1 LAEALERRVALSTAT
16 VQGGVLIYQAEA
28 TEPNAVI
35 LDRVTVAATAYIR
48 IRDTGSGVSITP
60 GGAPVISD
68 GPTTIRVPASA
79 ITGVEILCDWVDE
92 LGLDFDITDDTVSV
106 QTGGLPQSVI
116 VNLGP
121 DTDSGLDA
129 GTILGTTGNDEWSV
143 VSRRGSDGAR
153 GMLISTGAGTVLFSA
168 GERMSFNLSQDG
180 IDELSIDRAVKG
192 ASNSLE
198 VFVMGGGAGE
208 DRLNVVADGNFA
220 QRFLV
225 EDGRVTVQEAEDQLT
240 TFLGPSD
247 NIAIQQPVVT
257 IELIEDPDPTV
268 EGDEISIGPDPLNSV
283 FNQFLLDTGS
293 SGIVFSAAPVSELV
307 GYEIAGQYL
316 EQGIAG
322 FELMDVSVPYRLD
335 YAGTTGE
342 RNTIQDVQVLSWDDL
357 FSPFGPWGIL
367 GMPAMIDKVT
377 TLSVLDWFSIEELE
391 DLAIDVYFG
400 QDDPPESE
408 HRRTVTMPL
417 VDFGASGQLPGGPL
431 PTFTELP
438 YIPVR
443 ARDGGTQV
451 DGHFLFDTGAQL
463 TVISTQLALDLGLD
477 RNGDGSI
484 LDDAFDSTEVSGIG
498 GTTQVPLL
506 ALDQLSV
513 PTNEGDDL
521 VWTEILCAVIDI
533 EVEEGPSLLG
543 VFGMDLLTSGW
554 AAFILP
560 GLIDPTDPGSGIP
573 GYFSGFHLDFR
584 TDELGYGTL
593 NFDITPEWDNTGT
606 PSANAFVIQHTGIDV
621 VSLAGTTTD
630 DTFVVTPSPTVR
642 INVDGGPHSS
652 GDVLQISPDNL
663 GATTDGSTIEIPG
676 FQDIQYVDIESLI
689 GVDEPGLRVSSVV
702 WTESGFHAEFSQP
715 FDALALNL
723 YDTATAGLGPADVV
737 VTGPSGVV
745 SGTLIPSA
753 DSRSFE
759 WIRTGGTLEAG
770 LYTVLLR
777 SAANGFHTPSGE
789 LLDGDSNSVP
799 GGDYTTSVTSSGPSP
814 GSVRG
819 SITDLVRGR
828 TQTGSITA
836 RYSEA
841 NGVTSLVFEIEF
853 DPALLTIASASPG
866 PGAPAGASVSL
877 STISS
882 GRVRVNYTSGTPLS
896 GNGTFDLVTLGVT
909 LPADAPY
916 TTKGLLD
923 LTTISALA
931 GATSLPAHD
940 DDAVIVSSYPA
951 DLNADGRISSNDVTL
966 ARRLIGG
973 LDGGFAAY
981 QLADPRM
988 VADFTGDGLVS
999 SGDVTQIRRFIGSL
1013 SSTIPPLGPENPAI
1027 VGPDPRLWIPRDLQA
1042 RTGERIDLP
1051 VRFEVTDPSGAG
1063 LASFDLSLEIDP
1075 SQFSV
1080 RGIRLGDLVRA
1091 DFDFAW
1097 WHDSKTGRLRI
1108 TGNSRTGEELALD
1121 FGDVGE
1127 LIVIELAVLPRAT
1140 PGQVP
1145 INLRAMDGH
1154 FWTALGDQ
1162 AGRTLLLAPE
1172 PTDRSDDPID
1182 GSLRILGPVR
1192 PSTPAV
1198 IAKGIR
1204 SRADIFLLQ
1213 EAERDSASP
1222 SLAYVPAGPL
1232 GIGPRRRPGKRA

>member
-1 LAEALERRVALSTAT
+1 
-16 VQGGVLIYQAEA
+16 
-28 TEPNAVI
+28 
-35 LDRVTVAATAYIR
+35 
-48 IRDTGSGVSITP
+48 
-60 GGAPVISD
+60 
-68 GPTTIRVPASA
+68 VPASA

-168 GERMSFNLSQDG
+168 GERMTFNLSQDG

-225 EDGRVTVQEAEDQLT
+225 EEGRVTVQEAGDQLT

-293 SGIVFSAAPVSELV
+293 SGILFSGAPVSELV

-342 RNTIQDVQVLSWDDL
+342 RNTLQDVQILSWDDL

-417 VDFGASGQLPGGPL
+417 VDFGASGQLPGGPI

-484 LDDAFDSTEVSGIG
+484 LDDAFDFTEVSGIG

-593 NFDITPEWDNTGT
+593 NFDITPDWDNTGSS
-606 PSANAFVIQHTGIDV
+606 SANSFVIQHTGIDV

-630 DTFVVTPSPTVR
+630 DTFVVTPSATVR

-663 GATTDGSTIEIPG
+663 GATTDGSTIVIPG

-689 GVDEPGLRVSSVV
+689 GVSEPGLRVS
-702 WTESGFHAEFSQP
+702 
-715 FDALALNL
+715 LALNL

-737 VTGPSGVV
+737 VTGPSGVI

-753 DSRSFE
+753 DRRSFE

-770 LYTVLLR
+770 LHTVLLR
-777 SAANGFHTPSGE
+777 SAANGFHTPAGE
-789 LLDGDSNSVP
+789 LLDGDFNSVP
-799 GGDYTTSVTSSGPSP
+799 GGDYTTSATIPGPSP

-841 NGVTSLVFEIEF
+841 NGVTSLVFEIAF
-853 DPALLTIASASPG
+853 DPSLLSIASALPG
-866 PGAPAGASVSL
+866 SGAPAGASVSL
-877 STISS
+877 STISI
-882 GRVRVNYTSGTPLS
+882 GRVRVTYTSGTPLS
-896 GNGTFDLVTLGVT
+896 GNGTFDLVTLGVN

-916 TTKGLLD
+916 TTKGSLD
-923 LTTISALA
+923 LTTTSALA
-931 GATSLPAHD
+931 GTTSLPAHD

-951 DLNADGRISSNDVTL
+951 DLNADGRVSSNDVTL

-981 QLADPRM
+981 QLADPRL

-1013 SSTIPPLGPENPAI
+1013 SSTIPALGPENPTI
-1027 VGPDPRLWIPRDLQA
+1027 VGPDPRLWIPRDLEV
-1042 RTGERIDLP
+1042 RTGDRVDVP
-1051 VRFEVTDPSGAG
+1051 VRFEVTDLSGAG
-1063 LASFDLSLEIDP
+1063 VASFDLAIEFDP
-1075 SQFSV
+1075 RRFSV
-1080 RGIRLGDLVRA
+1080 KSVSLDDLVRA
-1091 DFDFAW
+1091 DFDYAW
-1097 WHDSKTGRLRI
+1097 WHDAKTGRLRI
-1108 TGNSRTGEELALD
+1108 TGNSRTGEQLALD
-1121 FGDVGE
+1121 YGDVGE
-1127 LIVIELAVLPRAT
+1127 LIVIELAVLPRAI
-1140 PGQVP
+1140 PGQVS
-1145 INLRAMDGH
+1145 INLRARDDR

-1162 AGRTLLLAPE
+1162 AGRSLLLAPA
-1172 PTDRSDDPID
+1172 PTDRSDDSID
-1182 GSLRILGPVR
+1182 GLLRILGPVR
-1192 PSTPAV
+1192 PSTFNA
-1198 IAKGIR
+1198 ITKGTR
-1204 SRADIFLLQ
+1204 SHADFFLVQ
-1213 EAERDSASP
+1213 RPESASAAP
-1222 SLAYVPAGPL
+1222 SLAYIPAGPL